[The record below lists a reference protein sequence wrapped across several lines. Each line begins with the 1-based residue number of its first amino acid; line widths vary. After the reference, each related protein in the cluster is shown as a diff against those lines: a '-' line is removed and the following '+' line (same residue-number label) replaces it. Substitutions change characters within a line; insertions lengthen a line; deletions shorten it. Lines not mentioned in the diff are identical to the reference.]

1 MKRMLEDDDIS
12 RLCRPLLLCYVN
24 LKVGIKGVLVPNL
37 ESSGFRRI
45 GPSPSNHRLI
55 ESRVEQIDD
64 CLHLWSMN
72 SSLGVRPVP
81 GTELGDGLIT
91 PRERRAVPR

>member
-24 LKVGIKGVLVPNL
+24 LKVGIQRVQVPNL
-37 ESSGFRRI
+37 KSGGFRLIR
-45 GPSPSNHRLI
+45 PSPSNHRLS
-55 ESRVEQIDD
+55 ESWVEQIDD

-72 SSLGVRPVP
+72 SSRGVRPVP
-81 GTELGDGLIT
+81 GTELGDSRVMRL
-91 PRERRAVPR
+91 ERRAVPR